1 VFFCIHPRLLFC
13 HPTEAK
19 AEAAKLREESKR
31 DKQAS
36 KQAKGEKRKDD
47 ISNFCSSG
55 V

>member
-31 DKQAS
+31 DKQA
-36 KQAKGEKRKDD
+36 KGENRKEKT
-47 ISNFCSSG
+47 IFL
-55 V
+55 